1 MCVFCS
7 HLFYILPILLPL
19 FLKSNDGLRAEK
31 KKKQIRIL
39 KRYYLITPMAMDLLC
54 VCVTEEGDRKGR
66 IMLLF
71 QFTEAPLPTHT
82 P

>member
-1 MCVFCS
+1 MMGYVQ
-7 HLFYILPILLPL
+7 
-19 FLKSNDGLRAEK
+19 KR

-66 IMLLF
+66 IILLF